1 MPDTP
6 VVPSSPAVGID
17 PFKILKVYDH
27 LRVCDVC
34 DGLDGIGYFNIGLVS
49 SQIRPLWLGMK
60 FWGVAFTLRCV
71 PANKPMWKLDTTED
85 VVRAHGLWFDAVGD
99 APRRIADQIRPG
111 HVVVT
116 DVGSTPDC
124 GYWGSENS
132 LGMIQRGAV
141 GIVTNGQCRDTDEL
155 ALQRTPICSN
165 GRSRVIIPGRIETI
179 ENQAVVGI
187 GGAQVRPGDIIG
199 CDDDGLVVVP
209 IEVAPQVATHARAVL
224 LHDMRSRRK
233 HYERLGT
240 PMDSTVDVEAME
252 RHFASIDKEIAAP
265 PA

>member
-1 MPDTP
+1 MPDTSIA
-6 VVPSSPAVGID
+6 SSAANID
-17 PFKILKVYDH
+17 PFKVLKAYEH
-27 LRVCDVC
+27 LRVVDVC

-49 SQIRPLWLGMK
+49 QNIRPLWAGMK

-71 PANKPMWKLDTTED
+71 PANRPMWKLSTTDE
-85 VVRAHGLWFDAVGD
+85 VVRAHGIWFDEVGSAARQI
-99 APRRIADQIRPG
+99 APHIRPG

-132 LGMIQRGAV
+132 LSMVERGAV
-141 GIVTNGQCRDTDEL
+141 GIVTNGQCRDTEEL
-155 ALQRTPICSN
+155 AIQRTPICSN
-165 GRSRVIIPGRIETI
+165 GRSRVIIPGRIQAI
-179 ENQAVVGI
+179 ENQSVVGI

-209 IEVAPQVATHARAVL
+209 IEVAKQVALHARAIL
-224 LHDMRSRRK
+224 LHDMRSRRG

-252 RHFASIDKEIAAP
+252 RHFVGLDKELATA
-265 PA
+265 